1 MTMRSRI
8 VIACVAA
15 LLAVPAMGQTSQP
28 DRGQKP
34 PPAAKDQSDDPGR
47 ILGGPEIT
55 ENSDRPIDQFGRPN
69 QRGRA
74 QQIIPVEQWLRVLRT
89 LKLTD
94 EQRGAAERM
103 LDDYRRRA
111 GEFREKYGRELQE
124 INRAR
129 QKAREDGRDFD
140 PALNRKARQ
149 IMAQNPS
156 AIEAQQQIWQVLTDD
171 QQDAMREQL
180 AELRTQ
186 RLRQFRNDRAGDDR
200 MGMEGG
206 GDRFDDEGVSR
217 NLGGHLDSPG
227 LDEAGQRRLRFL
239 RRFQKGRQPGAP
251 PTAKDREFDFDD

>member
-1 MTMRSRI
+1 MTTRPRI
-8 VIACVAA
+8 VVACVAA
-15 LLAVPAMGQTSQP
+15 LLAAPAIGQTSQP
-28 DRGQKP
+28 DRGKTS

-89 LKLTD
+89 LNLTD
-94 EQRGAAERM
+94 EQRGAVERM

-111 GEFREKYGRELQE
+111 GEFRQRYGQELQE

-140 PALNRKARQ
+140 PALNRKARR
-149 IMAQNPS
+149 IMEQNPS
-156 AIEAQQQIWQVLTDD
+156 AIEAQRQIWNVLTDD

-180 AELRTQ
+180 AELRAK
-186 RLRQFRNDRAGDDR
+186 RLRQFRNDRAGTDR
-200 MGMEGG
+200 MGMAGG
-206 GDRFDDEGVSR
+206 GDTSNDEGASR

-239 RRFQKGRQPGAP
+239 RQFQKGRQPGAP
-251 PTAKDREFDFDD
+251 PTAKDRKFDFDD